1 MLTFYVSELYLLKMK
16 TLKLSNQ
23 LQLYQGTSSTVEA
36 RYRQLDLEAVEID
49 FALTQFTTYLVCAP
63 GIELV
68 TDHKL
73 FYPVFNTHRQISI
86 RTDRIKIGHQHINY
100 LVTYQK
106 GMQHKSDYITR
117 HGKLLSSLPDE
128 EQRETEDLHN

>member
-49 FALTQFTTYLVCAP
+49 FALTQFTTYLDVLQ
-63 GIELV
+63 GS
-68 TDHKL
+68 
-73 FYPVFNTHRQISI
+73 N
-86 RTDRIKIGHQHINY
+86 
-100 LVTYQK
+100 
-106 GMQHKSDYITR
+106 
-117 HGKLLSSLPDE
+117 
-128 EQRETEDLHN
+128 